1 MKLPRSR
8 IAIPLALFLTIGLL
22 IVLAPLFVASGVR
35 TSLWYSARQ
44 AGLTVEIASIDA
56 PPLRPVVLHQVRV
69 RSSTADG
76 RELSLDIA
84 RAQFGLDL
92 RAILSRSD
100 SRHIRDVVIEDA
112 RLFVRQTTTPG
123 KTMSEPKLARINRLF
138 ADTFRISHLDVR
150 IEHGSTIVDA
160 HDVSLSASEVEA
172 GSLFIGDLAIASPL
186 LSKRFADLRG
196 ATSWQNQRLTLGA
209 ITLARGIDVD
219 AITADFSHLAARRIG
234 LEINV
239 DVFGGKV
246 RANVMSDARG
256 GRQLWDV
263 AGTASEI
270 SLAQMSE
277 TLAWRQPAAG
287 VAQTCKFTFRGDP
300 ADALQ
305 STASIWAEVNDL
317 TYGNRSAETIMLG
330 ASLYNRRLHLEQL
343 FVKQPR
349 NQFTL
354 SGDAPFS
361 FRADEWRQREVN
373 ADLSANLEDVDAF
386 AQLFGARA
394 GEYAGELAVEGTIGV
409 EDRKLRA
416 SAHAT
421 GEVQL
426 LDARVGGDSRVTAD
440 LSCNGGAATLR
451 YAELVRN
458 DVQLDVWGEVAFGDL
473 RHFAA
478 TLFPT
483 DRVGDL
489 TAAPSGSCVNGFA
502 FARIAEGDPARS
514 QIKQIAITGGLSKSD
529 WNIALHTQS
538 DAAGEPEVV
547 RTFPLCPAE
556 LSADE
561 LRLAARAANAP

>member
-1 MKLPRSR
+1 MKLPRPR
-8 IAIPLALFLTIGLL
+8 IAIPFALFLAIALL
-22 IVLAPLFVASGVR
+22 IVLAPLFVATGVR
-35 TSLWYSARQ
+35 SWLWYSARQ
-44 AGLTVEIASIDA
+44 AGLTVEITSIDA
-56 PPLRPVVLHQVRV
+56 PLLRPVVLHHVRL
-69 RSSTADG
+69 RSSAATG
-76 RELSLDIA
+76 RELNIEID

-92 RAILSRSD
+92 RAILSRSE
-100 SRHIRDVVIEDA
+100 SRHVRDLVIEDA
-112 RLFVRQTTTPG
+112 RLFMRQTTTPG

-150 IEHGSTIVDA
+150 IENGSTIVDA
-160 HDVSLSASEVEA
+160 HNVSLSASEVEA
-172 GSLFIGDLAIASPL
+172 GSLFIGDLAVASPL

-196 ATSWQNQRLTLGA
+196 ATSWQNQRLALGA

-277 TLAWRQPAAG
+277 MLAWRQPAAG

-300 ADALQ
+300 TNALQ

-317 TYGNRSAETIMLG
+317 TYGKRSAETIMLG

-354 SGDAPFS
+354 SGDAPFP

-394 GEYAGELAVEGTIGV
+394 GEYAGELTVEGTIGV

-458 DVQLDVWGEVAFGDL
+458 DVQLEVWGEVAFGDL

-483 DRVGDL
+483 ERVADN

-502 FARIAEGDPARS
+502 FARIAEGDSARS

-529 WNIALHTQS
+529 WSIALHTQS
-538 DAAGEPEVV
+538 DAAGGPEVV
-547 RTFPLCPAE
+547 RTFPLCPAA